1 MALALS
7 GQLRC
12 SRALPARAVNASR
25 KHSDSPY
32 TAARLGPRRF
42 VWRLAYTLRMDDS
55 DELLAWLTLLRAPG
69 VGGAALRAL
78 LQEAGSARAACRD
91 ARRLRQRAGLDQA
104 AQEWI
109 ERPDRARLD
118 ADLAWLAQP
127 RHRLLRCDEADFP
140 PQLETIPQPPAAL
153 FVAGDAA
160 TLLAPQIAIVGARS
174 ASAQGLANARDF
186 ARTLSRAGLTI
197 ASGMAEGIDGAA
209 HAAALEAGGVTIAVV
224 GTGPDLVYPR
234 KHRNLAA
241 RIIER
246 GAIVSEFPPGTEARP
261 DHFPRRNRLI
271 AGLALGT
278 LVVEAGLQSGSLIT
292 ARLAAEAGR
301 EVFAL
306 PGSIHNP
313 LAKGC
318 HRLIRDGA
326 RLVETAAEV
335 IEALAPAAQALGAGL
350 RARLE
355 AEDVPGPI
363 VPNPASRDQ
372 DPDYASLLAA
382 LGDTPVAL
390 DELVERTGLAPA
402 ALSSMLLLL
411 ELEGTVSPVLNGR
424 WQRIFGPGA

>member
-1 MALALS
+1 MRD
-7 GQLRC
+7 G
-12 SRALPARAVNASR
+12 
-25 KHSDSPY
+25 
-32 TAARLGPRRF
+32 
-42 VWRLAYTLRMDDS
+42 

-69 VGGAALRAL
+69 LGGAGLRAL
-78 LQEAGSARAACRD
+78 LREAGSARKVCADRVLCR
-91 ARRLRQRAGLDQA
+91 RAGLAHA
-104 AQEWI
+104 AQSWI
-109 ERPDRARLD
+109 ANPDAERLD

-127 RHRLLRCDEADFP
+127 NHRLLHCDESDFP
-140 PQLETIPQPPAAL
+140 PQLETIAQPPAAL
-153 FVAGDAA
+153 FVAGDPAA
-160 TLLAPQIAIVGARS
+160 LLGPQVAIVGARS
-174 ASAQGLANARDF
+174 ASALGLATARDF
-186 ARTLSRAGLTI
+186 ARTLSHAGLTI
-197 ASGMAEGIDGAA
+197 TSGMADGIDGAA
-209 HAAALEAGGVTIAVV
+209 HVAALDAGGTTVAVV

-234 KHRNLAA
+234 KHRELAA
-241 RIIER
+241 KISEH

-318 HRLIRDGA
+318 HRLIREGA
-326 RLVETAAEV
+326 RLVETASEV
-335 IEALAPAAQALGAGL
+335 IEALAPGAWALGADL

-355 AEDVPGPI
+355 AERRSDAPMPD
-363 VPNPASRDQ
+363 ASPREQ
-372 DPDYASLLAA
+372 DPDYATLVAA
-382 LGDTPVAL
+382 LGEAPASL

-411 ELEGTVSPVLNGR
+411 ELEGGVAPAVNGR
-424 WQRIFGPGA
+424 WQRLTTRDA